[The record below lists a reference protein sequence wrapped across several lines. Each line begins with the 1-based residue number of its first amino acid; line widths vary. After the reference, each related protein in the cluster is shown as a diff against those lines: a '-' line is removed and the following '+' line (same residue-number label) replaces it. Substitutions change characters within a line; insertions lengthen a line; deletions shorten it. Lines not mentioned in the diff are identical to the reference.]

1 MKLLILPLGLL
12 AMSATEPETA
22 EPDARAV
29 ARPGAPLLGANP
41 DCPDNPSIEYAG
53 TSTVAPQRLGD
64 LAQAHMELAVDYRED
79 GCTVPV
85 VVMENVER

>member
-12 AMSATEPETA
+12 AMSATETA

-41 DCPDNPSIEYAG
+41 DCPDNPAIEYAG
-53 TSTVAPQRLGD
+53 TSTVTPQRLGD
-64 LAQAHMELAVDYRED
+64 LPQAHMELAVDYRED